1 MNDKLI
7 QISGLRKSYGDNE
20 VLKGIDVDIA
30 EKEVVVV
37 IGPSGGG
44 KSTFLRCINYLEVPT
59 AGTITFDNIPLNG
72 EANINE
78 VRKEIGMVFQRF
90 NLFPHMTVM
99 ENLILAPMKV
109 RGVKKEEAVELAERY
124 LTKVGLLEKA
134 DSYPNSL
141 SGGQQQRVAIARAL
155 CMKPKAML
163 FDEPT
168 SALDPEMINEV
179 LDVMKQLAKEGMT
192 MVVVTHEMG
201 FAREVGHRV
210 LFLEQGKIL
219 EEAEPK
225 EFFAHPK
232 NERAASFLSKIL

>member
-210 LFLEQGKIL
+210 LFLDQGKIL
-219 EEAEPK
+219 EEAEPQ